1 MLGSFLKKFNESI
14 KSKPSDMSISNMMV
28 NDSSAINETEK
39 SFMFLED

>member
-14 KSKPSDMSISNMMV
+14 KSKASNTSNSNI